1 MNILSF
7 IKIPVVRL
15 CLIFLLAIQIVLLTG
30 CKEKE
35 SPQPAAVEVVVARVI
50 QQNIPIYSDFVG
62 QTEAS
67 LYVDIRARVEGFL
80 EDELFD
86 EGTMVK
92 EKQLLYKIDSRPY
105 MARVNRLKAEVERFE
120 ALRSQAERN
129 LARIK
134 PLYEQNAAS
143 QKDHDEA
150 ITDFEESKANLSIAN
165 ASLEEAKLELDYT
178 SIYSPLA
185 GLIGES
191 RVHIGSVVGP
201 GSESLLTR
209 VQKTDPIHVRFSMT
223 ALEYLE
229 FRRRAEKR
237 GKIPELASQW
247 ESVSITLPDGTDYK
261 WKGEVKFKDPQVNP
275 QTGTFAIRAVIPNP
289 ELTLRPGQY
298 TRVRLRMGWIP
309 NAMLIPQQALQFEQG
324 GVSISLVDN
333 DGKVQKRFVEIGDD
347 WKELVLIEEGLSGD
361 ENVIIEGMHK
371 VRPGMKVKTVTK
383 SIPSESVI
391 KP

>member
-1 MNILSF
+1 MIRD
-7 IKIPVVRL
+7 ITTVRL
-15 CLIFLLAIQIVLLTG
+15 YFVFLLAIQIVLLAG

-35 SPQPAAVEVVVARVI
+35 LPQPAAVEVVVARVI
-50 QQNIPIYSDFVG
+50 QRNIPIYSDFVG

-80 EDELFD
+80 EEELFD
-86 EGTMVK
+86 EGTTVK

-105 MARVNRLKAEVERFE
+105 QAKVNRIKAEVERYE
-120 ALRSQAERN
+120 ALKSKAERN

-143 QKDHDEA
+143 QKDYDEA
-150 ITDFEESKANLSIAN
+150 TTDFEEAKANLSIVD
-165 ASLEEAKLELDYT
+165 ASLEEAELELDYT
-178 SIYSPLA
+178 SIYSPLT

-191 RVHIGSVVGP
+191 RVHIGAVVGP

-209 VQKTDPIHVRFSMT
+209 VQKTDPIHVRFSIT
-223 ALEYLE
+223 DLEFLE

-237 GKIPELASQW
+237 GEIPELSSRW
-247 ESVSITLPDGTDYK
+247 KSVSITLPDGTDYK
-261 WKGEVKFKDPQVNP
+261 WKGEVKFTDPQVNP

-289 ELTLRPGQY
+289 DLTLRPGQY

-309 NAMLIPQQALQFEQG
+309 NAMLIPQQALQFEQD
-324 GVSISLVDN
+324 GVFISLVDN
-333 DGKVQKRFVEIGDD
+333 DGKVQQRSVETGGD
-347 WKELVLIEEGLSGD
+347 WKELVLIEKGLSGD
-361 ENVIIEGMHK
+361 ENVIIDGMHK
-371 VRPGMKVKTVTK
+371 VKPGMTVKTVTK
-383 SIPSESVI
+383 TIPTESVI